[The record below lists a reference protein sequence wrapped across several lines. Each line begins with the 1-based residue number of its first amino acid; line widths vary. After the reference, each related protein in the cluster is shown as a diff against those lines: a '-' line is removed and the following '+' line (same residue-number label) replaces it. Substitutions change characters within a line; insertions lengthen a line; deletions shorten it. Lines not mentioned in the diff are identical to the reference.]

1 MIISKIIQN
10 GLDLSIE
17 TNDIPFQ
24 YSSNLYIQFVKDD
37 AYKNWSLEG
46 YYCLPQ
52 SAFEES
58 KVFLLDINSDGTFKL
73 TAKMFEKQG
82 TIQFSFKLIEND
94 NNGANVHLGIV
105 PFTIRKAI
113 GNTSTVLPEDDALW
127 YELVRQE
134 VQKYLGDNYQSN
146 LKNLPSSDTITEND
160 TIITNINSETKQIT
174 LSNFIE
180 AIKGKVGGGSTGGSV
195 SFDTSTGD
203 LTISTVTSIKYD
215 DSTGNLQIGG

>member
-37 AYKNWSLEG
+37 AYKNWNLEG

-58 KVFLLDINSDGTFKL
+58 KEFLLDINSDGTFKL

-160 TIITNINSETKQIT
+160 TIITNIDSETKQIT

-180 AIKGKVGGGSTGGSV
+180 AIKGKVGGGGTGSV
-195 SFDTSTGD
+195 SYDTSTGD
-203 LTISTVTSIKYD
+203 LTVQTVSSIKYD

>member
-37 AYKNWSLEG
+37 AYKNWNLEG

-58 KVFLLDINSDGTFKL
+58 KEFLLDINSDGTFKL

-180 AIKGKVGGGSTGGSV
+180 AIKDKVGGGGTGGSV